1 MADQPPHPSILPAAE
16 GPEDA
21 ARRTKAGLAYIC
33 THVQEIR
40 EDLSGNQTDG
50 TAGDPPLLI
59 DLQQALTAGQP
70 CDPALDAIHRT
81 LLDAGDV
88 LGLYG
93 RVHPNDR
100 GLVPDGFDTAKPPP
114 SHEMVYLCPI
124 DQCSRYSWP
133 QPGSPPRCAIS
144 GQALREDHL

>member
-1 MADQPPHPSILPAAE
+1 MVDQPPDSSILPNVGGSEA
-16 GPEDA
+16 A
-21 ARRTKAGLAYIC
+21 ARRIKAGLAYIC
-33 THVQEIR
+33 VHMQEIR
-40 EDLSGNQTDG
+40 EDLTGNQTDG
-50 TAGDPPLLI
+50 PVGAPGVLH
-59 DLQQALTAGQP
+59 DLQQTLAAGQQYG
-70 CDPALDAIHRT
+70 PALEAIHRA

-114 SHEMVYLCPI
+114 SHDVVYLCPL